1 MAKSLIIV
9 ESPAKV
15 ATIKKIVGNDFVV
28 KSSVG
33 HIRDLPKKELGID
46 VENGF
51 EPRYVIISGKGK
63 IVSELKKAAKNVDT
77 IFLGMDPDREGEA
90 IAFHVAHVIGKK
102 DVEFKRILFNEITP
116 KAVRKS
122 LEETKEIDME
132 KFYAQQ
138 ARRVL
143 DRLVGFEI
151 SPFLWKVIAS
161 GLSAGRVQTVALRII
176 CERDEEIEAF
186 EPKKYWTIE
195 MMLARLGKVPFRAR
209 LHQYDGQK
217 VEIDS
222 QERAD
227 QIAVELKEQHFQVA
241 EVKMRDQLRRP
252 SPPFTTSSLQ
262 QECARR
268 LRYSVKRTMAL
279 AQKLYEGVE
288 LEGEER
294 RGLIT
299 YMRTDS
305 VRVSDDAITEV
316 RSHIESNIGPD
327 YLPQSPVPYKTKGA
341 AQDAHE
347 AIRPTSVSL
356 HPAKVREWLE
366 PDQWRVYEL
375 IWKRF
380 VASQMNPQV
389 LSITTVNICAGK
401 YVLRSSGNLV
411 KFDGF
416 TKLYEASDSDK
427 SAWLVNSSSVKVG
440 SNVVEIDGGN
450 HEPKKG
456 DFFVVDG
463 DTHQYEVSAF
473 SEGLLHFAPE
483 AKVGWSDNAPLTLP
497 FDGIIPDDIAA
508 QQDLELSRLMPQ
520 EHETK
525 PPARYTEASL
535 VKELEAQG
543 IGRPS
548 TYAQIITTV
557 VDRGYVERMNRSLKS
572 TELGQTVRKL
582 LVKTF
587 PDIFNVGFTAEM
599 EDKLDRVAEG
609 DDNWSD
615 TVGKFYGLW
624 KPHLEVANAP
634 QKRKQLKASLQ
645 EESDTECED
654 CGRMLVIKWGRN
666 GRFLA
671 CPGYPECKN
680 TKPLEEHELIDTD
693 EICEE
698 CESPMIVKTG
708 RFGRFIACS
717 AYPECKSVKPF
728 YLGMSCPEDECHT
741 GRVVEKQ
748 TGKGKIFYGCDQYP
762 ACKFASWDKPVNKS
776 CSHCNAPIL
785 YEKLNRGAST
795 GIIECRVCGVKEE
808 KDENASIET
817 MNV

>member
-1 MAKSLIIV
+1 MGNSLIIV

-15 ATIKKIVGNDFVV
+15 ATIKKIVGDDFVV

-33 HIRDLPKKELGID
+33 HIRDLPPKELGID
-46 VENGF
+46 IENGF
-51 EPRYVIISGKGK
+51 EPRYVTIRGKGK
-63 IVSELKKAAKNVDT
+63 IVAELKKAAKNVDT

-90 IAFHVAHVIGKK
+90 IAFHVAHAIGKK
-102 DVEFKRILFNEITP
+102 DVELKRILFNEITP

-151 SPFLWKVIAS
+151 SPLLWKVIAS

-176 CERDEEIEAF
+176 CERDVAIEAF
-186 EPKKYWTIE
+186 EPKEYWTIE
-195 MMLARLGKVPFRAR
+195 MMLTRSGMVPFRAR
-209 LHQYDGQK
+209 LHQCDGQK
-217 VEIDS
+217 IEIDS

-227 QIAVELKEQHFQVA
+227 RIAAELKEQRYQVA

-305 VRVSDDAITEV
+305 VRVSDDAITDV
-316 RSHIESNIGPD
+316 RSHIESKIGSD
-327 YLPQSPVPYKTKGA
+327 YLPESPVFYKTKGA

-356 HPAKVREWLE
+356 HPAKVKEWLE

-380 VASQMNPQV
+380 VASQMEPQV
-389 LSITTVNICAGK
+389 LSITTVNISAGK

-427 SAWLVNSSSVKVG
+427 SAWLINSSSLKVG
-440 SNVVEIDGGN
+440 SNVVEIDGGH

-456 DFFVVDG
+456 DFFVVEG
-463 DTHQYEVSAF
+463 DTHQYEVSGF
-473 SEGLLHFAPE
+473 SEGVLHFSPA
-483 AKVGWSDNAPLTLP
+483 AKVGWSDNTALTLP

-508 QQDLELSRLMPQ
+508 QQELELSRLMPQ
-520 EHETK
+520 QHETK

-572 TELGQTVRKL
+572 TELGQTVTKL

-587 PDIFNVGFTAEM
+587 PNIFNVGFTAEM
-599 EDKLDRVAEG
+599 EDKLDRIAEG
-609 DDNWSD
+609 
-615 TVGKFYGLW
+615 
-624 KPHLEVANAP
+624 
-634 QKRKQLKASLQ
+634 
-645 EESDTECED
+645 
-654 CGRMLVIKWGRN
+654 
-666 GRFLA
+666 
-671 CPGYPECKN
+671 
-680 TKPLEEHELIDTD
+680 
-693 EICEE
+693 
-698 CESPMIVKTG
+698 
-708 RFGRFIACS
+708 
-717 AYPECKSVKPF
+717 
-728 YLGMSCPEDECHT
+728 
-741 GRVVEKQ
+741 
-748 TGKGKIFYGCDQYP
+748 
-762 ACKFASWDKPVNKS
+762 
-776 CSHCNAPIL
+776 
-785 YEKLNRGAST
+785 
-795 GIIECRVCGVKEE
+795 
-808 KDENASIET
+808 
-817 MNV
+817 